1 MKGRILFLLA
11 ATCVLAA
18 SLGADVVIVEEIIA
32 KINGDIL
39 LRSEYDATIHELR
52 MQVRNAKDLNEEQ
65 KRDVLEKRQKD
76 SLRDLIDRRLMVQRG
91 KEIGMSVE
99 AQVLKQRD
107 EMMEQYK
114 IETVDEWEDW
124 IFEQTGSPAE
134 DMMDRMRE
142 SFLSQAV
149 MGQEVGSRIVVAR
162 AEIEEYYAEHKEE
175 FIRKEGVQL
184 LELLISTADKSD
196 EELKAVEKR
205 VEELHKRLVRGEPF
219 RELAKRHSEN
229 ERTAPS
235 GRRYRDL
242 AARRFAQ
249 GNRGGRFRPAA
260 WTHHRSA
267 QDAERVFDPE
277 SGNEIP
283 RGPSGAVGGA
293 GRDSEPADG
302 AALRARGEEVSDTAA
317 RGSVHRNSS
326 RLRRQ
331 RGGSGQGHILERSR
345 QAGSNHHDAR
355 GGSREEEET
364 ALALGHPAPRRRRRQ
379 RQGQEEEQERQRSRR
394 LTRKPARVV
403 EARQAE
409 SLSELWTGTNTSV
422 CHYPVL

>member
-235 GRRYRDL
+235 GGDIGIWRRGDL
-242 AARRFAQ
+242 RKEIEEA
-249 GNRGGRFRPAA
+249 
-260 WTHHRSA
+260 
-267 QDAERVFDPE
+267 VFDQ
-277 SGNEIP
+277 
-283 RGPSGAVGGA
+283 
-293 GRDSEPADG
+293 
-302 AALRARGEEVSDTAA
+302 
-317 RGSVHRNSS
+317 
-326 RLRRQ
+326 RR
-331 RGGSGQGHILERSR
+331 GHITDPLKTPNGYLILKVETKYREG
-345 QAGSNHHDAR
+345 QAELSEV
-355 GGSREEEET
+355 REEIRNR
-364 ALALGHPAPRRRRRQ
+364 LMAPRFEPEVRKFLTQLR
-379 RQGQEEEQERQRSRR
+379 EEAYIEIRPGYADSAAVAGKDTSWSDPAKLAPITTTRAEVLAKKKKRR
-394 LTRKPARVV
+394 LLWVIPLPGGGGDKDKDKKKNKKDK
-403 EARQAE
+403 EADD
-409 SLSELWTGTNTSV
+409 
-422 CHYPVL
+422 